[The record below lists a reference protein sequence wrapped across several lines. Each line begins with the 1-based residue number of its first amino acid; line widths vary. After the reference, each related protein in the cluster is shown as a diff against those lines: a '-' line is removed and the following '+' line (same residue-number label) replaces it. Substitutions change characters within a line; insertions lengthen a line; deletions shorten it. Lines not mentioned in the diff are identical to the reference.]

1 VLIVHSDHFRNS
13 NFPGGMTITNIF
25 DFLEPE
31 FKTGSIIVATL
42 NLVVYGCNRE
52 QGLVYCMNPLDPYN
66 IDLFEGFLSTQSVL
80 LIRKEDVLKR
90 LQIEGGDYSILRKS
104 YGKTITF
111 QNKWRLFDEFKRQTH
126 SCSIYTRIY
135 CCEKSLI
142 CICCVYFV

>member
-1 VLIVHSDHFRNS
+1 MFGRLRSV
-13 NFPGGMTITNIF
+13 TNIF

-90 LQIEGGDYSILRKS
+90 LQIEGGDYSITSHSRTNGDCSMSSNAKLIPAAYIPGFTVVRK
-104 YGKTITF
+104 
-111 QNKWRLFDEFKRQTH
+111 
-126 SCSIYTRIY
+126 
-135 CCEKSLI
+135 
-142 CICCVYFV
+142 V